1 MTFLYPQLLWLL
13 LVLPLLI
20 AAYILLLRRR
30 SKAAVRYADLS
41 LVAEAIG
48 SRRQLRRHIPPLLL
62 LLALA
67 ALALAITRPSATI
80 TLPTEHRTII
90 LAMDVSRSMR
100 ATDVQPNRIVA
111 SQTAAKGFIKDL
123 PSDIHVGIVTFA
135 VSASAVQQPTPDHDA
150 LLQAIDA
157 FKLQFGTA
165 TGSGLIVSLAMM
177 FPDAGI
183 DVEALT
189 LGPRSRFGWRSRD
202 EPEAN
207 APINRPR
214 APAKAFTPV
223 APGSYPYG
231 AIVLLSD
238 GRRTTGPD
246 PIDAARMAAD
256 RGVRVYTVGFGTKD
270 GTANFGEFGGSSAYF
285 RLDEEALK
293 TIAGITKGEYFYAG
307 TAEDLKKVYEKVN
320 NRLAME
326 KKQTEITALLAAL
339 AALLLI
345 AAIALSLAW
354 SHRSV

>member
-1 MTFLYPQLLWLL
+1 M
-13 LVLPLLI
+13 
-20 AAYILLLRRR
+20 
-30 SKAAVRYADLS
+30 
-41 LVAEAIG
+41 
-48 SRRQLRRHIPPLLL
+48 
-62 LLALA
+62 
-67 ALALAITRPSATI
+67 
-80 TLPTEHRTII
+80 
-90 LAMDVSRSMR
+90 
-100 ATDVQPNRIVA
+100 
-111 SQTAAKGFIKDL
+111 
-123 PSDIHVGIVTFA
+123 GIVTFA

-231 AIVLLSD
+231 AIILLSD

-307 TAEDLKKVYEKVN
+307 TAEDLKKIYASLSARFSLE
-320 NRLAME
+320 A
-326 KKQTEITALLAAL
+326 TETEVSALLGLA
-339 AALLLI
+339 AALLVI
-345 AAIALSLAW
+345 ASGVLSLLWFRA
-354 SHRSV
+354 RT